1 MFIDVKYIII
11 RRGHMVS
18 TYNQLC
24 PVVFGP
30 GAVNTL
36 ADKVREYGGTKAL
49 CIYDNG
55 VKAAGISDRIIRVL
69 SEAGIGLVPF
79 DGVLPD
85 APAETVNR
93 AGKLAQNEKVDIV
106 IGIGGGSSLDT
117 AKAAVVLVD
126 NPLPINNYFISK
138 GVVPKSA
145 VPLILIPTTSGTGSE
160 VSVMAVIHD
169 EETHIKESVL
179 RSASLAIVDPEL
191 TLTVPKS
198 VTAMTGFDALSH
210 AIEAYTTNR
219 TNPNADILC
228 LEVMRLVI
236 NNLEK
241 AYNDGSNLEARTNL
255 SLASNLAGMA
265 FNDSFL
271 HFGHA
276 VAHELGVVFHM
287 PHGVACAITI
297 PEVIIFASDVAPE
310 RVLRIAEALGVL
322 VAVEASADEAGELA
336 ANKIRSLMR
345 PLGIKSLQEQGI
357 TKEAAMNIAEGAIE
371 HNSFINCALKP
382 VDPPA
387 LKVLIGKMYDNY
399 K

>member
-1 MFIDVKYIII
+1 
-11 RRGHMVS
+11 MVS

-219 TNPNADILC
+219 TNPKADILC

-345 PLGIKSLQEQGI
+345 TLGIKSLQEQGI